1 MGNGGTTVNY
11 IFENVSINSDEDIE
25 EYAYKL
31 EAMRQK
37 AALAIGGV

>member
-1 MGNGGTTVNY
+1 MGNGCTTVNY
-11 IFENVSINSDEDIE
+11 IFENVSINSDADIE
-25 EYAYKL
+25 EHAYKL